1 MRTIVLTALTL
12 ALSPALARLPDQP
25 QTQDAQP
32 SAATPQPDEP
42 LLSGPKVDIEPTGT
56 TLVRHDIH
64 GRLRR
69 LDALPELAA
78 VELLDLSDAT
88 RAKVDRII
96 TERTA
101 LFDRFVIKSLDLF
114 IELESADIAKD
125 TFEQSRL
132 LGVMFHRLE
141 PLTRRGSLGRE
152 IAGVL
157 PRDQRVRFRSLVR
170 SYWTAVLDD
179 ERAMA
184 ENAGEKIGR
193 LDIFRR
199 ETERQLRTAIEQSI
213 ERQTTALGIGIEIIL
228 QRLDLNTE
236 QNAKVRE
243 LIEDAMDR
251 NGGEASEDDQG
262 LLMLKVLSVLDE
274 RQRAIAI
281 RAIAGQ

>member
-12 ALSPALARLPDQP
+12 VLSPALARLPDQP
-25 QTQDAQP
+25 QDAEP
-32 SAATPQPDEP
+32 AAATPQPDRP
-42 LLSGPKVDIEPTGT
+42 LLSGPKVDEEPAGA
-56 TLVRHDIH
+56 TLVRYDIH

-69 LDALPELAA
+69 LDTLPELAA
-78 VELLDLSDAT
+78 VELLSLSDAT
-88 RAKVDRII
+88 RAEVDRII

-101 LFDRFVIKSLDLF
+101 LFDRFVIRSLDLF
-114 IELESADIAKD
+114 VELESADIAKD

-157 PRDQRVRFRSLVR
+157 PRNQRVRFRSLVR
-170 SYWTAVLDD
+170 SYWEAVLND
-179 ERAMA
+179 ERATA
-184 ENAGEKIGR
+184 KRTGEKIGR
-193 LDIFRR
+193 LDVFRK
-199 ETERQLRTAIEQSI
+199 ETERQLRTTIEQSI
-213 ERQTTALGIGIEIIL
+213 ERQTTALGIGVEIIL

-251 NGGEASEDDQG
+251 NGGKASEDDQG
-262 LLMLKVLSVLDE
+262 LLMLQILSVLDE
-274 RQRAIAI
+274 RQRVIAI
-281 RAIAGQ
+281 RAVTGQ